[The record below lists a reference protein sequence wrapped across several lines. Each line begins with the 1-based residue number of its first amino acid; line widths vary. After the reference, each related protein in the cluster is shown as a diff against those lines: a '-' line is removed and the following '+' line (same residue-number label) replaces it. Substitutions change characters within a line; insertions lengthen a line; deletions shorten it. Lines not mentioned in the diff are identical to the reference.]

1 VRQPK
6 RVRTPT
12 LKNGRPSMN
21 IAIIG
26 STGYQEMMRE
36 HAEKLYVV
44 GDEVRTPAF
53 DCSQLNELGLIA
65 YNRELIEWAD
75 EVHIFYDNRSSG
87 TIFDFGM
94 CFALRKPIKIIFL
107 QPKTFA
113 NAMRQY
119 EAECKVRT

>member
-1 VRQPK
+1 MK
-6 RVRTPT
+6 
-12 LKNGRPSMN
+12 

-75 EVHIFYDNRSSG
+75 EVHVFWDSRSIG
-87 TIFDFGM
+87 TLMDASM
-94 CFALRKPIKIIFL
+94 CIALRKPIKIIYMN
-107 QPKTFA
+107 QKTLA
-113 NAMRQY
+113 NVLRQY
-119 EAECKVRT
+119 EAECRVKV